1 MAERAAV
8 LAPCT
13 SAAQGPERWPTPDG
27 NSAIA
32 IGFWPAQ
39 AVLGNSRRDR
49 RSDRRARTSLTGELP
64 PPLAGRVAHST
75 STTDLLVR
83 VVVAFALTYALG
95 YERELRG
102 SPAGDRTFS
111 LIGTASAVLGNL
123 AGAGSPNAIA
133 GAVTGIGF
141 IGGGIVVRRAVRTGE
156 IISGITTAASIFAT
170 AAIGAAAGAGLLAV
184 AALATGLVLV
194 ALEGPHLPLL
204 RLVDARRWS
213 PRFRDDE
220 ELYRDDDTAVLPDTT
235 PPADRDQQTSPT
247 SDDVGPRVRGL
258 PPATIASGNDT
269 TGAIAF
275 LFAVARGGL
284 E

>member
-1 MAERAAV
+1 M
-8 LAPCT
+8 
-13 SAAQGPERWPTPDG
+13 
-27 NSAIA
+27 
-32 IGFWPAQ
+32 
-39 AVLGNSRRDR
+39 
-49 RSDRRARTSLTGELP
+49 TGELP
-64 PPLAGRVAHST
+64 PRLAGTVAHST
-75 STTDLLVR
+75 STAGLLVR
-83 VVVAFALTYALG
+83 VVVAFALTYVLG

-123 AGAGSPNAIA
+123 AGVGSPNAIA

-213 PRFRDDE
+213 PRFHNDE
-220 ELYRDDDTAVLPDTT
+220 ELYRDDDTAVLPDAT
-235 PPADRDQQTSPT
+235 PSADRDQQRAGRDTPPVRRLNRSWTVRARTST
-247 SDDVGPRVRGL
+247 VGHH
-258 PPATIASGNDT
+258 S
-269 TGAIAF
+269 
-275 LFAVARGGL
+275 ARRWRHRSHRFPICGRP
-284 E
+284 EWT

>member
-1 MAERAAV
+1 M
-8 LAPCT
+8 
-13 SAAQGPERWPTPDG
+13 
-27 NSAIA
+27 
-32 IGFWPAQ
+32 
-39 AVLGNSRRDR
+39 
-49 RSDRRARTSLTGELP
+49 
-64 PPLAGRVAHST
+64 AHST
-75 STTDLLVR
+75 STAGLLVR
-83 VVVAFALTYALG
+83 VVVAFALTYVLG

-123 AGAGSPNAIA
+123 AGFGSPNAIA

-141 IGGGIVVRRAVRTGE
+141 IGGGIVVRRAIRTGE

-213 PRFRDDE
+213 PRFRNDE
-220 ELYRDDDTAVLPDTT
+220 ELNRDDDTAVLPDTM
-235 PPADRDQQTSPT
+235 PSADRDQQTSPT
-247 SDDVGPRVRGL
+247 SDDVGPHVRGL
-258 PPATIASGNDT
+258 PPAWLTPPGSWCWRAGRDTPPVRRMNRSRTARGRGPQPPATIAPDDGT

>member
-1 MAERAAV
+1 
-8 LAPCT
+8 
-13 SAAQGPERWPTPDG
+13 
-27 NSAIA
+27 
-32 IGFWPAQ
+32 
-39 AVLGNSRRDR
+39 
-49 RSDRRARTSLTGELP
+49 
-64 PPLAGRVAHST
+64 VAHST
-75 STTDLLVR
+75 STAGLLVR
-83 VVVAFALTYALG
+83 VVVAFALTYVLG

-123 AGAGSPNAIA
+123 AGVGSPNAIA

-184 AALATGLVLV
+184 ATLATGLVLV

-213 PRFRDDE
+213 PRFHNDE
-220 ELYRDDDTAVLPDTT
+220 ELYRDDDTAVLPEAT
-235 PPADRDQQTSPT
+235 PPADRDQQRAGRDTP
-247 SDDVGPRVRGL
+247 PVRRL
-258 PPATIASGNDT
+258 NRS
-269 TGAIAF
+269 
-275 LFAVARGGL
+275 
-284 E
+284 

>member
-1 MAERAAV
+1 
-8 LAPCT
+8 
-13 SAAQGPERWPTPDG
+13 
-27 NSAIA
+27 
-32 IGFWPAQ
+32 
-39 AVLGNSRRDR
+39 
-49 RSDRRARTSLTGELP
+49 LTGELP
-64 PPLAGRVAHST
+64 PRLAGTVAHST
-75 STTDLLVR
+75 STAALLVR
-83 VVVAFALTYALG
+83 VVVAFALTYVLG

-123 AGAGSPNAIA
+123 AGVGSPNAIA

-213 PRFRDDE
+213 PRFHNDE

-235 PPADRDQQTSPT
+235 PPADRDQRTSPA
-247 SDDVGPRVRGL
+247 SDDVGP
-258 PPATIASGNDT
+258 ASAAYHRPG
-269 TGAIAF
+269 
-275 LFAVARGGL
+275 
-284 E
+284 